1 VIFSDYMLPALQ
13 AAAQRYEDRA
23 PVEIPA

>member
-1 VIFSDYMLPALQ
+1 VVFSDFMLPALK